1 MVVTQRVKK
10 CEEGVCRQAGRH
22 WGGRDRGRE
31 ANGVSV
37 RVVSGSDT
45 LIRSDVWFCCTRSL
59 PPLLQPLVTFNS
71 FVCLLV
77 HSLVWTI
84 PLPISLIPI
93 AWPKFSS
100 RPLRSPLT
108 CISTVVPI
116 WPLPLFLLV
125 QFPINNFMN
134 ENAIRKWPRYP
145 TDKCGGL
152 LGGPFRISVSEK
164 DEMLCGTEWKVPASY
179 TWLRTATNR
188 LTPSL
193 PGAATRPSARHGNTT
208 TDKVERRPICVSARR
223 EPDSYGQ
230 QWRR

>member
-77 HSLVWTI
+77 HSLVYVCFMTQ
-84 PLPISLIPI
+84 
-93 AWPKFSS
+93 PKSY
-100 RPLRSPLT
+100 LLK
-108 CISTVVPI
+108 
-116 WPLPLFLLV
+116 LLV
-125 QFPINNFMN
+125 YHCLPVIISR
-134 ENAIRKWPRYP
+134 IRMVFEMDNSTSNLSYSHRLAKILFSTFALSSDLYIYCCPHLALTIISSCTVPNQQLYEWSVNYII
-145 TDKCGGL
+145 L
-152 LGGPFRISVSEK
+152 LIIAHFSTGIRSF
-164 DEMLCGTEWKVPASY
+164 T
-179 TWLRTATNR
+179 
-188 LTPSL
+188 
-193 PGAATRPSARHGNTT
+193 
-208 TDKVERRPICVSARR
+208 
-223 EPDSYGQ
+223 
-230 QWRR
+230 